1 MERQYCVYAHLKGDR
16 VIVKFFGR
24 KDCKQ
29 MLSVKND
36 PKNTNVG
43 VFGLEANASIYI
55 NQN

>member
-1 MERQYCVYAHLKGDR
+1 
-16 VIVKFFGR
+16 
-24 KDCKQ
+24 

-36 PKNTNVG
+36 PKNINVD